1 MEEKKNTDFKHP
13 EIKHP
18 SIKDP
23 AILTV
28 TIFLAAIGA
37 IIGVQ
42 LITSLGI
49 SANTSIVGAV
59 FAMILARIP
68 LQQLVKFRSVHSQNL
83 VQTSISAATFGAAS
97 SLILPI
103 GIPYVLGMDQL
114 IIPLFVGVILAMFVD
129 ALLLYKFFDT
139 KVFPA
144 EGAWPPGIATA
155 EAIKAGDEGGKRAK
169 YLLSGIGIGVLGSIL
184 KIPMSAFGV
193 AFIGNI
199 WALSMFGIGLL
210 VSSYSPTIIGLN
222 LGDYY
227 IPHGFMIGAGIVA
240 LFQVLLLIFN
250 KNKRGEN
257 EKGVNTY
264 AKNTK
269 EIGQGFGYGFLAY
282 AIVSIIMAIIAGLY
296 TNMSPLMMI
305 GFVLFATTAAFA
317 HELIVGIA
325 AMHAGWFPAF
335 AVALITLIIGILIG
349 FPIEAL
355 AMLAGFSACTGVAF
369 ADMGYDLKTGFILRG
384 NGKDPE
390 FEKEG
395 RKHQLFAAMVGFSVA
410 AIIVLFT
417 FNHYFSQGLIP
428 PINHVYAATIQ
439 SGVSNNIAM
448 QLMIWAVPGAL
459 LQLVGGSGKQLGI
472 LFSTGLLLTN
482 PLAGWA
488 VLVGIF
494 IRVIILKFTPKHE
507 QNMTIMAA
515 GVIAGDAIYSFLNS
529 IIKIG
534 K

>member
-1 MEEKKNTDFKHP
+1 MNKKKSSVLKHP
-13 EIKHP
+13 TIKEP
-18 SIKDP
+18 SIL
-23 AILTV
+23 IVIVLLS
-28 TIFLAAIGA
+28 IIGA

-68 LQQLVKFRSVHSQNL
+68 LKQFVKFKSIHSQNL

-103 GIPYVLGMDQL
+103 GIPYVLGLEDL
-114 IIPLFVGVILAMFVD
+114 ILPLFIGVVLAMYVD
-129 ALLLYKFFDT
+129 AFLLYKFFDT

-144 EGAWPPGIATA
+144 KEAWPPGIATA

-169 YLLSGIGIGVLGSIL
+169 YLLTGIGVGVVGSIF

-199 WALSMFGIGLL
+199 WALSMFGVGLL
-210 VSSYSPTIIGLN
+210 VSSYAPTLIGIDLN
-222 LGDYY
+222 ELY

-240 LFQVLLLIFN
+240 LIQVVFLIFN
-250 KNKRGEN
+250 KNKV
-257 EKGVNTY
+257 EKEEKVF
-264 AKNTK
+264 AKKNK
-269 EIGQGFGYGFLAY
+269 EIGEGFGYGFLAY
-282 AIVSIIMAIIAGLY
+282 TIISISIAVLGGLY
-296 TNMSPLMMI
+296 TDMSLGMI
-305 GFVLFATTAAFA
+305 IVFVVFATIAAFA
-317 HELIVGIA
+317 HEFIVGIA

-335 AVALITLIIGILIG
+335 AVALITLILGVLIG

-369 ADMGYDLKTGFILRG
+369 ADMGYDLKTGYILRG
-384 NGKDPE
+384 NGENKA
-390 FEKEG
+390 FESEG
-395 RKHQLFAAMVGFSVA
+395 RKQQLVAGVVGFTVA
-410 AIIVLFT
+410 AVVVLLT
-417 FNHYFSQGLIP
+417 FNNYFSQGLIP
-428 PINHVYAATIQ
+428 PINHVYAATIE
-439 SGVSNNIAM
+439 SGVSGDIAV
-448 QLMIWAVPGAL
+448 QLMMWAIPGAL
-459 LQLVGGSGKQLGI
+459 LQFIGGSGKQLGI

-482 PLAGWA
+482 ALAGWA
-488 VLVGIF
+488 VLAGIT
-494 IRVIILKFTPKHE
+494 IRIIVLKRNPDYE

-529 IIKIG
+529 IFKVG
-534 K
+534 R

>member
-1 MEEKKNTDFKHP
+1 MGERKLEDGRQSHM
-13 EIKHP
+13 KHP

-23 AILTV
+23 AILIV
-28 TIFLAAIGA
+28 ILFLAAVGA

-68 LQQLVKFRSVHSQNL
+68 LRQLIKFRSIHSQNL
-83 VQTSISAATFGAAS
+83 VQTAISAATFGAAS

-103 GIPYVLGMDQL
+103 GIPYVLGMEQL
-114 IIPLFVGVILAMFVD
+114 IIPLFIGVILAMFVD

-144 EGAWPPGIATA
+144 KEAWPPGIATA

-169 YLLSGIGIGVLGSIL
+169 YLLSGIGIGIVGSIF

-210 VSSYSPTIIGLN
+210 VSSYSPAVFGLN
-222 LGDYY
+222 LDDYY
-227 IPHGFMIGAGIVA
+227 VPHGFMIGAGVVA
-240 LFQVLLLIFN
+240 LVQVLVLIFK
-250 KNKRGEN
+250 KNKQSSKKE
-257 EKGVNTY
+257 EVYQVKS
-264 AKNTK
+264 TK
-269 EIGQGFGYGFLAY
+269 EIGQGFGYGFVAY
-282 AIVSIIMAIIAGLY
+282 ATISIIMAAAGGLY
-296 TNMSPLMMI
+296 THMSPVMMI
-305 GFVLFATTAAFA
+305 GFILFAAIAAFA

-369 ADMGYDLKTGFILRG
+369 ADMGYDLKTGFMLRG
-384 NGKDPE
+384 NGKDPH

-395 RKHQLFAAMVGFSVA
+395 RRHQLFAAIVGFSVA
-410 AIIVLFT
+410 AVIVLFT
-417 FNHYFSQGLIP
+417 FHHYFSQGLVP

-439 SGVSNNIAM
+439 SGVSSDIAVH
-448 QLMIWAVPGAL
+448 LMLWAIPGGL
-459 LQLVGGSGKQLGI
+459 LQLVGGSSKQLGI

-482 PLAGWA
+482 ALAGWA
-488 VLVGIF
+488 VLIGII
-494 IRVIILKFTPKHE
+494 IRIIVLKYAPKQE

-515 GVIAGDAIYSFLNS
+515 GIIAGDAIYSFLSS
-529 IIKIG
+529 IVKIG

>member
-1 MEEKKNTDFKHP
+1 MEEKKFIDFNHQKAS
-13 EIKHP
+13 HP

-23 AILTV
+23 TILIV
-28 TIFLAAIGA
+28 IIFLAAVGA

-68 LQQLVKFRSVHSQNL
+68 LQQLVKFKSVHSQNL

-103 GIPYVLGMDQL
+103 GIPYVLGLEQL
-114 IIPLFVGVILAMFVD
+114 IIPLFIGVILAMFVD

-144 EGAWPPGIATA
+144 KEAWPPGIATA

-169 YLLSGIGIGVLGSIL
+169 YLLTGIGVGVLGSIF

-210 VSSYSPTIIGLN
+210 ISSYSPTIIGIN
-222 LGDYY
+222 LDYY
-227 IPHGFMIGAGIVA
+227 YVPHGFMIGAGIVA
-240 LFQVLLLIFN
+240 LIQVLFIIFN
-250 KNKRGEN
+250 KSKEGRK
-257 EKGVNTY
+257 EKGENTY
-264 AKNTK
+264 AKSTS

-282 AIVSIIMAIIAGLY
+282 ATVSILVAIIGGLY
-296 TNMSPLMMI
+296 TNMSLLMII
-305 GFVLFATTAAFA
+305 GFTLFATLAAFA

-335 AVALITLIIGILIG
+335 AVALITLIVGILIG

-355 AMLAGFSACTGVAF
+355 AMLAGLSACTGVAF

-390 FEKEG
+390 FEKVG
-395 RKHQLFAAMVGFSVA
+395 RKHQLLAAVVGFAVA
-410 AIIVLFT
+410 SIVVLLT

-428 PINHVYAATIQ
+428 PINHVYAATIE
-439 SGVSNNIAM
+439 SGVSNDIAM
-448 QLMIWAVPGAL
+448 QLVIWAVPGAI

-488 VLVGIF
+488 VLVGII
-494 IRVIILKFTPKHE
+494 IRIIVLKKSSKNE

-529 IIKIG
+529 IIKMG

>member
-1 MEEKKNTDFKHP
+1 MEEKEFIDVKHP
-13 EIKHP
+13 EIEHP

-28 TIFLAAIGA
+28 IIFLAVIGA

-59 FAMILARIP
+59 FAMILSRIP
-68 LQQLVKFRSVHSQNL
+68 LQQLVKFKSIHSQNL

-103 GIPYVLGMDQL
+103 GIPYVLGMTQL
-114 IIPLFVGVILAMFVD
+114 IIPLFIGVIMAMFVD

-144 EGAWPPGIATA
+144 KEAWPPGIATA

-169 YLLSGIGIGVLGSIL
+169 YLLTGIGVGIIGSIL

-199 WALSMFGIGLL
+199 WALSMFGLGLL
-210 VSSYSPTIIGLN
+210 ASSYSPSIIGVN
-222 LGDYY
+222 LDDYY

-240 LFQVLLLIFN
+240 LFQVLFIIFN
-250 KNKRGEN
+250 KNKKVKN
-257 EKGVNTY
+257 EEKAY
-264 AKNTK
+264 AKNTR
-269 EIGQGFGYGFLAY
+269 EIGQGFGYGFIAY
-282 AIVSIIMAIIAGLY
+282 VIVSIIMAIIGGLY
-296 TNMSPLMMI
+296 TNMSLFMII
-305 GFVLFATTAAFA
+305 GFALFAAAAAFA

-349 FPIEAL
+349 FPTEAL

-384 NGKDPE
+384 NGEDPA

-395 RKHQLFAAMVGFSVA
+395 RKHQLLVAMVGFSVA
-410 AIIVLFT
+410 AIIVLLT

-428 PINHVYAATIQ
+428 PINHVYAAAIQ
-439 SGVSNNIAM
+439 LGVSNSIA
-448 QLMIWAVPGAL
+448 LHLIIWAIPGAI
-459 LQLVGGSGKQLGI
+459 LQLIGGSGKQLGI
-472 LFSTGLLLTN
+472 LFSTGLLLIN

-488 VLVGIF
+488 VLVGII
-494 IRVIILKFTPKHE
+494 IRIIVLKKAPQHE

-529 IIKIG
+529 IIKVG